1 MPKTRIKQTIDEIFK
16 DEEYKFQIYII
27 MKDNISL
34 KKIVLS
40 EGKPN
45 TDKNNFKKAI
55 QNSIKETII
64 SKFTSENS
72 EYDLVEN
79 IADNQKKFYV
89 LKQDESY
96 NPFSIV
102 NKPIEE
108 IKKFSTDDID
118 NSKGILFKFKRQ
130 DLCIWAYQ
138 HIYPVTIPNKKRGIK
153 YALQDGDIFI
163 EMKKNIFPISQ
174 KVDMLIINDEIVT
187 NDISLLEK
195 QFKFEEFIKDNA
207 NISIEKIKKLGV
219 VSNIE
224 KVTDYVKRPRIS
236 YAKKMMRIRNSKVF
250 EMSSDE
256 LLDCINTL
264 QRWKGKFNIDD
275 GKIVLKNFAQ
285 VKNLIELLDET
296 YTRSDVTG
304 QEYETSAK
312 RLADPI
318 EINEDMQNK

>member
-1 MPKTRIKQTIDEIFK
+1 
-16 DEEYKFQIYII
+16 
-27 MKDNISL
+27 
-34 KKIVLS
+34 
-40 EGKPN
+40 
-45 TDKNNFKKAI
+45 
-55 QNSIKETII
+55 
-64 SKFTSENS
+64 
-72 EYDLVEN
+72 
-79 IADNQKKFYV
+79 
-89 LKQDESY
+89 
-96 NPFSIV
+96 
-102 NKPIEE
+102 
-108 IKKFSTDDID
+108 
-118 NSKGILFKFKRQ
+118 
-130 DLCIWAYQ
+130 
-138 HIYPVTIPNKKRGIK
+138 
-153 YALQDGDIFI
+153 
-163 EMKKNIFPISQ
+163 MKKNIFPISQ